1 MPMKNTWRGFRNFVL
16 VVFFILAVGIL
27 SGVAVALIAS
37 IFAR

>member
-16 VVFFILAVGIL
+16 VVFLILAVGLL
-27 SGVAVALIAS
+27 SGVVVALIAS

>member
-16 VVFFILAVGIL
+16 VVFPILAVGIL
-27 SGVAVALIAS
+27 SGVAVALIVS